1 MHPKL
6 TKAWKALPEQFRREL
21 HTKLLSRT
29 GIYFLSRSRNSQRY
43 NRDPANFAGNIQQVK
58 DTYIA
63 EKRGSN
69 EVNQNTERRFL
80 EISDSLVMK
89 NGVTRSTFKGRSSQ
103 IVSSVLNKYMLDKR
117 EISVLDIPSSTG
129 SASLGIREEIEK
141 RYAVGSYIL
150 ADLCFDIY
158 YDKKRECVFD
168 DEGNLLQVKF
178 KRRFVT
184 INRAHRCGL
193 EHTRFVGIVLFPA
206 QVWSWFLKKKY
217 KFTGFD
223 RYQHIRLT
231 HPDVDALLDDKH
243 FELKKLDVFKPI
255 EGKFDLIISF
265 NLLMRRYFDDTLIK
279 LGIQNL
285 GRALNEGGLLVIG
298 EDLGVTFS
306 VFTSRGGQLMEIG
319 RETQRPD
326 HWLLYQP

>member
-1 MHPKL
+1 MTTEVSVMHPKL

-21 HTKLLSRT
+21 HTKLFSRT

-43 NRDPANFAGNIQQVK
+43 KRDPANFAGNIQQVK

-80 EISDSLVMK
+80 EIIDSLVMK

-103 IVSSVLNKYMLDKR
+103 IVYSVLNKYMLDKR

-168 DEGNLLQVKF
+168 DEGNL
-178 KRRFVT
+178 
-184 INRAHRCGL
+184 
-193 EHTRFVGIVLFPA
+193 
-206 QVWSWFLKKKY
+206 
-217 KFTGFD
+217 
-223 RYQHIRLT
+223 
-231 HPDVDALLDDKH
+231 
-243 FELKKLDVFKPI
+243 
-255 EGKFDLIISF
+255 
-265 NLLMRRYFDDTLIK
+265 
-279 LGIQNL
+279 
-285 GRALNEGGLLVIG
+285 
-298 EDLGVTFS
+298 
-306 VFTSRGGQLMEIG
+306 
-319 RETQRPD
+319 
-326 HWLLYQP
+326 